1 MAKKYRIGQFVK
13 VKITGIQSYGAFVKT
28 PDNRDGLIHISEVM
42 NDYVHDVNQ
51 YLSKGQI
58 VKAKIVSIDE
68 NGKISLSLKE
78 NEYFKNEEKKRDK
91 RSVLEKIKDTE
102 KYGFQTLAERMPLW
116 IEEAKERRI
125 MPVVKPVI
133 ITGFLFYFP
142 MNIFILNVFIPL
154 ELRLNKY
161 KNQFNV
167 YVFKLCKDYWNTV

>member
-1 MAKKYRIGQFVK
+1 MAKKYRVGQFVK
-13 VKITGIQSYGAFVKT
+13 VKVTGIQSYGAFVKT

-58 VKAKIVSIDE
+58 VKAKIVSIDN

-102 KYGFQTLAERMPLW
+102 AYGFQSIEERMPGW
-116 IEEAKERRI
+116 INDALAR
-125 MPVVKPVI
+125 
-133 ITGFLFYFP
+133 
-142 MNIFILNVFIPL
+142 MN
-154 ELRLNKY
+154 E
-161 KNQFNV
+161 
-167 YVFKLCKDYWNTV
+167 

>member
-1 MAKKYRIGQFVK
+1 MSISRDKMAKKYRIGQFVK

-102 KYGFQTLAERMPLW
+102 KYGFQTLAERMPGW
-116 IEEAKERRI
+116 IEEAKVRMKE
-125 MPVVKPVI
+125 
-133 ITGFLFYFP
+133 
-142 MNIFILNVFIPL
+142 
-154 ELRLNKY
+154 
-161 KNQFNV
+161 
-167 YVFKLCKDYWNTV
+167 

>member
-1 MAKKYRIGQFVK
+1 
-13 VKITGIQSYGAFVKT
+13 
-28 PDNRDGLIHISEVM
+28 M

-116 IEEAKERRI
+116 IEEAKER
-125 MPVVKPVI
+125 MK
-133 ITGFLFYFP
+133 
-142 MNIFILNVFIPL
+142 
-154 ELRLNKY
+154 E
-161 KNQFNV
+161 
-167 YVFKLCKDYWNTV
+167 

>member
-1 MAKKYRIGQFVK
+1 MAKKYRVGQFVK
-13 VKITGIQSYGAFVKT
+13 VKVTGIQSYGAFVKT

-58 VKAKIVSIDE
+58 VKAKIVSIDN

-102 KYGFQTLAERMPLW
+102 AYGFQSIEERMPGW
-116 IEEAKERRI
+116 INEALAR
-125 MPVVKPVI
+125 
-133 ITGFLFYFP
+133 
-142 MNIFILNVFIPL
+142 MN
-154 ELRLNKY
+154 E
-161 KNQFNV
+161 
-167 YVFKLCKDYWNTV
+167 

>member
-102 KYGFQTLAERMPLW
+102 KYA
-116 IEEAKERRI
+116 
-125 MPVVKPVI
+125 
-133 ITGFLFYFP
+133 
-142 MNIFILNVFIPL
+142 
-154 ELRLNKY
+154 
-161 KNQFNV
+161 FNP
-167 YVFKLCKDYWNTV
+167 

>member
-1 MAKKYRIGQFVK
+1 MAKKYRVGQFVK
-13 VKITGIQSYGAFVKT
+13 VKVTGIQSYGAFVKT

-58 VKAKIVSIDE
+58 VKAKIVSIDN

-102 KYGFQTLAERMPLW
+102 AYGFQSIEERMPGW
-116 IEEAKERRI
+116 IKEALAR
-125 MPVVKPVI
+125 
-133 ITGFLFYFP
+133 
-142 MNIFILNVFIPL
+142 MN
-154 ELRLNKY
+154 E
-161 KNQFNV
+161 
-167 YVFKLCKDYWNTV
+167 

>member
-42 NDYVHDVNQ
+42 NDY
-51 YLSKGQI
+51 
-58 VKAKIVSIDE
+58 IDE

-102 KYGFQTLAERMPLW
+102 KYGFQTLAERMPGW
-116 IEEAKERRI
+116 IEEAKVRMKE
-125 MPVVKPVI
+125 
-133 ITGFLFYFP
+133 
-142 MNIFILNVFIPL
+142 
-154 ELRLNKY
+154 
-161 KNQFNV
+161 
-167 YVFKLCKDYWNTV
+167 